1 MAKSYMTKFVE
12 YVKTCKDNLKQNLIE
27 KGSSAN
33 ENDTLDSLVNKVATI
48 TPPPSPE
55 EVSYKY
61 VRDSALPNLDE
72 LFESDPLR
80 KINGGDY
87 DACAYVVMAAQ
98 LDAKPTISTKATS
111 ENPSKIIFGKSGR
124 ELSATSTGN
133 VDIKPNEDEIY
144 ELTDGRRVYLL
155 KIYANPTGSNYGAI
169 ASASNAY
176 PIEIIEDDR
185 SNTWTIPETLLEYAR
200 HFATNRV
207 VLTSLMPAN
216 KPRANVV
223 AEGFVGGSSLY
234 FGKQTEYNCDL
245 YATSSSVSLQNSN
258 ANYPIYKAI
267 IPSVA
272 QNSPAYGTVTL
283 VTGELKCFANNSEM
297 YIPNTYIRIAEGTSA
312 VYRNIFTLH
321 IPNSISTYGS
331 NTDWFL
337 GQSSYGFP
345 SLRNLTISP
354 NAFVL
359 DATARTFYADKM
371 PMLTKQSLDN
381 LVEGLGDRTG
391 KSANT
396 VRFTKWHKAMLTD
409 EQISSLQSKNWTVT
423 FV

>member
-133 VDIKPNEDEIY
+133 VNIKPNEDEIY
-144 ELTDGRRVYLL
+144 ELTDGRRVYLV
-155 KIYANPTGSNYGAI
+155 KIYANPTDGSYGAI
-169 ASASNAY
+169 ASSTYTY

-185 SNTWTIPETLLEYAR
+185 NNTWIANDNLLEYVR
-200 HFATNRV
+200 QFATNRV
-207 VLTSLMPAN
+207 VLTSFMPLN
-216 KPRANVV
+216 KPKANVV
-223 AEGFVGGSSLY
+223 AEGFIGGSTLY
-234 FGKQTEYNCDL
+234 FGEQTEYNCDL
-245 YATSSSVSLQNSN
+245 YATSQAINLQNSN
-258 ANYPIYKAI
+258 VGYPIYKAI

-272 QNSPAYGTVTL
+272 QNSPMYGNTYLYTP
-283 VTGELKCFANNSEM
+283 ELKCFANNSEM
-297 YIPNTYIRIAEGTSA
+297 YIPNAYTRVSDGTTNIQ
-312 VYRNIFTLH
+312 RNIFTLH
-321 IPNSISTYGS
+321 IPNSISTFGG

-337 GQSSYGFP
+337 GQSSYSFP

-396 VRFTKWHKAMLTD
+396 VRFTKYHKAMLTD